1 MACGSCSTGQDKN
14 GGIPAGCN
22 NNGSCGTGGG
32 CNKLNVFDWLGN
44 MSLPEGQAPCDVVE
58 IRFKNSRK
66 EFYRN
71 VNDLTLNV
79 GDIVATESSP
89 GHDIGVVSI
98 TGELVR
104 LQLKKKNI
112 SYNSVDIKKIYRKAK
127 QQDIDKWKEAQ
138 ALEVETM
145 FKARTLALKL
155 NLQMKI
161 SDVEYQGDKS
171 KAVFY
176 YTADGRVDF
185 RELIKVMA
193 EEFKVRIEMRQI
205 GARQEAARLG
215 AIGSCGRELCCSTWL
230 NDFRTVST
238 SAARY
243 QQLSLNPLKLAGQ
256 CGKLKCCLNYELDS
270 YQDALKEFP
279 EIDNRRLATE
289 KGFAFHQKTDI
300 FKRIIWWSYT
310 SEPDV
315 FIPLSI
321 ARTKEIFKLN
331 AEGQKPADLLE
342 PKQYKE
348 LEAVKQPDY
357 ENVVGQDSLTRFDTL
372 KKNNHKAKNH
382 RKPHPANKPAAVNA
396 GEKPTN
402 VPAKNSNQA
411 TPNPAHKKP
420 QHPNQNRPVNP
431 NKPANPNQATT
442 GQAPKKPNHP
452 NQHKPKN
459 PATEG
464 AAANPNQGAK
474 APSPK
479 PHNPNQTGPKP
490 AHKKPVHNHKPKP
503 KPDGTDKA

>member
-14 GGIPAGCN
+14 SGIPAGCN

-44 MSLPEGQAPCDVVE
+44 MSLPEGQAPCDVME

-71 VNDLTLNV
+71 VNNLTLNV

-89 GHDIGVVSI
+89 GHDIGVVSV

-104 LQLKKKNI
+104 LQLKKKNV
-112 SYNSVDIKKIYRKAK
+112 SYSSEEIKKIYRKAK
-127 QQDIDKWKEAQ
+127 QQDIDKWREAQ

-155 NLQMKI
+155 GLQMKI
-161 SDVEYQGDKS
+161 SDVEFQGDKS

-193 EEFKVRIEMRQI
+193 DEFKVRIEMRQI

-270 YQDALKEFP
+270 YLDALKEFP
-279 EIDNRRLATE
+279 DIDNRRLATE

-315 FIPLSI
+315 FVPLTI

-331 AEGQKPADLLE
+331 SDNIKPADLLE

-348 LEAVKQPDY
+348 LEVVKQPDY
-357 ENVVGQDSLTRFDTL
+357 ENVVGQDSLTRFDDR
-372 KKNNHKAKNH
+372 KKNNNRNKNNQN
-382 RKPHPANKPAAVNA
+382 RKPQHANQKQVTNSQGPTAEKTAAPLNPNQNKP
-396 GEKPTN
+396 KHTN
-402 VPAKNSNQA
+402 QGP
-411 TPNPAHKKP
+411 KP
-420 QHPNQNRPVNP
+420 QHPNQNKPNP
-431 NKPANPNQATT
+431 NQNKTTDPLQAKPQHPNQNKPNPNQIKKSNPNQNKPANPNQTST
-442 GQAPKKPNHP
+442 GAAPKR
-452 NQHKPKN
+452 
-459 PATEG
+459 
-464 AAANPNQGAK
+464 
-474 APSPK
+474 
-479 PHNPNQTGPKP
+479 
-490 AHKKPVHNHKPKP
+490 PVHNHKPKP
-503 KPDGTDKA
+503 KTDDTDKA

>member
-14 GGIPAGCN
+14 GIPAGGN
-22 NNGSCGTGGG
+22 SNGSCGTGSS
-32 CNKLNVFDWLGN
+32 CNKLHVFDWLGN
-44 MSLPEGQAPCDVVE
+44 MRLPEGQAPCDVVE

-71 VNDLTLNV
+71 VNNLALNV

-89 GHDIGVVSI
+89 GHDIGTVSV

-104 LQLKKKNI
+104 LQLKKKNVNYH
-112 SYNSVDIKKIYRKAK
+112 SEDIKKIYRKAK
-127 QQDIDKWKEAQ
+127 QQDIDKWREAQ

-145 FKARTLALKL
+145 FKSRTLALKL
-155 NLQMKI
+155 GLQMKI

-171 KAVFY
+171 KAIFY

-193 EEFKVRIEMRQI
+193 DEFKVRIEMRQI

-270 YQDALKEFP
+270 YLDALKEFP

-331 AEGQKPADLLE
+331 ADNIKPADLLE
-342 PKQYKE
+342 PKQFKE
-348 LEAVKQPDY
+348 LEVVKQPDY
-357 ENVVGQDSLTRFDTL
+357 ENVVGQDSLTRFDN
-372 KKNNHKAKNH
+372 KKKHNHKKHNQNN
-382 RKPHPANKPAAVNA
+382 RRPHPNQKPQGEASANPNVHKEKTAPGNKPQNQN
-396 GEKPTN
+396 KP
-402 VPAKNSNQA
+402 QQ
-411 TPNPAHKKP
+411 KP
-420 QHPNQNRPVNP
+420 QHP
-431 NKPANPNQATT
+431 T
-442 GQAPKKPNHP
+442 
-452 NQHKPKN
+452 QHKAQHNAPLKQ
-459 PATEG
+459 PPQKG
-464 AAANPNQGAK
+464 AQQGH
-474 APSPK
+474 K
-479 PHNPNQTGPKP
+479 PQ
-490 AHKKPVHNHKPKP
+490 HKKPVHNHKPKP
-503 KPDGTDKA
+503 KNDGNNKA